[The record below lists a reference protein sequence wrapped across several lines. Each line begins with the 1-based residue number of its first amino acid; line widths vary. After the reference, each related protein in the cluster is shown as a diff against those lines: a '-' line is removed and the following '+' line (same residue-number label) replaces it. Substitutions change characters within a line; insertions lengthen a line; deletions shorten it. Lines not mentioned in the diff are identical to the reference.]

1 MFVFGWNCFSVE
13 VIQLYHF
20 IAVVCGVIEF
30 YCYNLKCVGYTTVG
44 LQNLKVNL
52 RAGKKN
58 CDMLKGQFTE

>member
-1 MFVFGWNCFSVE
+1 M
-13 VIQLYHF
+13 IQLYHF

-58 CDMLKGQFTE
+58 CDMFKGQFTE